1 MPLKK
6 RKDVISASRYDQWQE
21 PKYIYTGYTFVVK
34 DSIQEKKLAAQLDRR
49 RETYYKDNLPALPEH
64 KTILDWIKK
73 CKELIYDKVD
83 GKPVFHAIAS
93 TFNVGRA
100 EMQVGRLF
108 DLLVSEDAPEKV
120 NEEIRSTLAMA
131 SIAEVPVIP
140 NTEDLAN
147 E

>member
-1 MPLKK
+1 
-6 RKDVISASRYDQWQE
+6 
-21 PKYIYTGYTFVVK
+21 
-34 DSIQEKKLAAQLDRR
+34 
-49 RETYYKDNLPALPEH
+49 
-64 KTILDWIKK
+64 
-73 CKELIYDKVD
+73 
-83 GKPVFHAIAS
+83 
-93 TFNVGRA
+93 
-100 EMQVGRLF
+100 MQVGRLF